1 MYVNVLLIF
10 ISCFFLWVDA
20 KHQQNYGKKQFF
32 NWHMCQFMQ
41 KFDRIQLN
49 VFHFICF
56 IITVVAHQ
64 FDNYDVIE
72 HGNHVITFSTR
83 SAHQHMNQLN
93 LCKNWHDIYIQY
105 LIFCITLYMVN
116 VFFFCVIEILFFG
129 FHVSNVPYEVMIMH
143 WQRVW
148 KSSIVRHRN
157 KIKVLEGLYV
167 RFLLWKKKASIQFEL
182 NLSEW

>member
-1 MYVNVLLIF
+1 
-10 ISCFFLWVDA
+10 
-20 KHQQNYGKKQFF
+20 
-32 NWHMCQFMQ
+32 MQ

-83 SAHQHMNQLN
+83 SAHQNMNQLN

-116 VFFFCVIEILFFG
+116 VFFLCDRDFIFRVSCVKCALRSDDHALAARMKIVNCTAPQQDKGTRG
-129 FHVSNVPYEVMIMH
+129 FVCSVFTLEKESLDSIRVKSQRMVKVSP
-143 WQRVW
+143 
-148 KSSIVRHRN
+148 
-157 KIKVLEGLYV
+157 
-167 RFLLWKKKASIQFEL
+167 
-182 NLSEW
+182 